1 MGNLLDKNIFSEEE
15 DEIIDEDNISPLNLI
30 TVLSDLDVN
39 KPIDSKKTKVKVAED
54 GFDLEEEAEE
64 EGYDTDSLKTYMR
77 EMGSIPLLKR
87 HEELEIAKK
96 IEQGRNDV
104 LSAILKW
111 PNIYKYILE
120 KFETELEKEDPEI
133 GYGIVN
139 DNIYEDFNED
149 TMIAKEM
156 SEEEMKEKRNAINN
170 LTLTLVEKIKLEI
183 LNNKSIFTPTK
194 SFVPNEE
201 LNNFIFEVGLNSDL
215 IKNIVI
221 KINNIM
227 SKIKEIESEGVK
239 ILKSLDVP
247 HKDYSINFRKNYTNK
262 EWICKFTDN
271 QSIINKFNL
280 KQNEL
285 MFIEEAENV
294 FIENIRKLNRSIFVG
309 ERTSH
314 NAKKEMTM
322 ANLRLVVSIA
332 KKYSTP
338 GNSLHFL
345 DIIQEGN
352 LGLMKAVDKFE
363 YRRGFKFSTYA
374 TWWIR
379 QSITRAIAD
388 QSRTIRIPVHMV
400 EVMQK
405 VERVKKRLK
414 QITGKNPSEAE
425 IAEESGLT
433 LEKVHKALKVI
444 KEPISME
451 SPIGGED
458 EESTISDFIE
468 DETRNRPFEI
478 ISDSVLKKLIEEA
491 VVKLPERE
499 GRILQMRFG
508 LGLKQDYTLEEVGK
522 EFGVTRE
529 RIRQIE
535 AKALRMIKDSEY
547 GEILK
552 VFREDLNL

>member
-1 MGNLLDKNIFSEEE
+1 MQNLFDEDMFNEE
-15 DEIIDEDNISPLNLI
+15 DGLIVEEDIPVIKIEEVESEAPMNAESVGKEI
-30 TVLSDLDVN
+30 
-39 KPIDSKKTKVKVAED
+39 KVKVD
-54 GFDLEEEAEE
+54 SSGFDVEQEDEE

-104 LSAILKW
+104 LTAILQW
-111 PNIYKYILE
+111 PKIYNYIIDKYE
-120 KFETELEKEDPEI
+120 KEKEKEDPEV
-133 GYGIVN
+133 GFGIVN
-139 DNIYEDFNED
+139 DNIYEDFNEE

-156 SEEEMKEKRNAINN
+156 SEEEMEDKKNEINKKTIA
-170 LTLTLVEKIKLEI
+170 LISRVELEVSE
-183 LNNKSIFTPTK
+183 NKSISDSLKSFTPNK
-194 SFVPNEE
+194 E
-201 LNNFIFEVGLNSDL
+201 LNEFIFDIGLNSDF
-215 IKNIVI
+215 IREVVS
-221 KINNIM
+221 KINKVMGN
-227 SKIKEIESEGVK
+227 IKEVESDCTK
-239 ILKSLDVP
+239 IMKSLGIP
-247 HKDYSINFRKNYTNK
+247 QKEYSLNFRKNYTNK
-262 EWICKFTDN
+262 DWILKFTDN
-271 QSIINKFNL
+271 SQIISQLNL
-280 KQNEL
+280 RQNEL
-285 MFIEEAENV
+285 LFIEEQANIH
-294 FIENIRKLNRSIFVG
+294 IESIRKLNRLIFVG
-309 ERTSH
+309 EKTAH

-363 YRRGFKFSTYA
+363 YRRGYKFSTYA

-405 VERVKKRLK
+405 VERVKKKLK
-414 QITGKNPSEAE
+414 QHLGRNPTELE
-425 IAEESGLT
+425 IAEESGLKI
-433 LEKVHKALKVI
+433 EKISKALKVI

-468 DETRNRPFEI
+468 DESRNRPFDI
-478 ISDSVLKKLIEEA
+478 ISDSILKRLMEEA
-491 VVKLPERE
+491 VVKLPDRE
-499 GRILQMRFG
+499 ARILQMRFG

-522 EFGVTRE
+522 EFKVTRE

-535 AKALRMIKDSEY
+535 AKALRMIRESEY
-547 GEILK
+547 GNVLK
-552 VFREDLNL
+552 VFLEDLNR